1 MRGQKSKLKW
11 LLATAVIALALA
23 LLPHAVW
30 MNNPETNSDELRSDL
45 IIDNDSSHLA
55 PEHGFSRDATVADAK
70 MLHIAEKEEMQT
82 ANEPLPRWQQQGHGA
97 VPDILESGGGDD
109 AGVPAAAQGQG
120 KIGSESS
127 PQATAA
133 EAQMTLQ
140 TYLTKLTW
148 QEKMMVLRT
157 LTKFS
162 PGEMVEVFQLYK
174 KGSRQA
180 YRDLDAIVM
189 AKMSEADFEKLR
201 ALVNKYR

>member
-11 LLATAVIALALA
+11 LLATAVIVLALA

-30 MNNPETNSDELRSDL
+30 MNNPETNSDEMRSDV
-45 IIDNDSSHLA
+45 IIDNHNNHLA
-55 PEHGFSRDATVADAK
+55 PEHGFSRDATVAGAK
-70 MLHIAEKEEMQT
+70 MLHIAEEEMQT

-97 VPDILESGGGDD
+97 VPDIFESRGGDD
-109 AGVPAAAQGQG
+109 VRAPAAAQGQG
-120 KIGSESS
+120 RIGAESS
-127 PQATAA
+127 PQVTAA
-133 EAQMTLQ
+133 EAQLTLQ

-148 QEKMMVLRT
+148 QEKAMVLKT

-162 PGEMVEVFQLYK
+162 PSEMVEVFQLYK